1 MSDLK
6 WISVWCRAF
15 KVNFGDLYFPA
26 DLEIEAHAEPEG
38 EAESEAESEPE
49 GESSY
54 IIISQKII
62 NVAEKVKVC
71 F

>member
-49 GESSY
+49 GESF
-54 IIISQKII
+54 QAVTK
-62 NVAEKVKVC
+62 AKT
-71 F
+71 